1 MSFLSPARAYPDR
14 VQERRSGEQDLIG
27 PAVRPRFGSADHAP
41 NRTGGEADAEIDLRQ
56 LRHHTKNTLQR
67 ILGLIN
73 QNPGLRESPE
83 GQQIAQELEY
93 RICLSAK
100 VSDALFGLTK
110 SPASMSDRLRVLS
123 GSLVDLLREESQTIR
138 LGVSVRGDCPVHL
151 RQTVLRVA
159 NELIGNA
166 VKHGMRGRPTGRI
179 TVRLASDEG
188 TRTTLTVVDNGWGF
202 SGSPTMG
209 EGLEVA
215 QGLAERHDGTLNVWT
230 DEGTVAV
237 LDLPH

>member
-1 MSFLSPARAYPDR
+1 MA
-14 VQERRSGEQDLIG
+14 G
-27 PAVRPRFGSADHAP
+27 
-41 NRTGGEADAEIDLRQ
+41 EIDLRQ

-67 ILGLIN
+67 ILGLIS
-73 QNPGLRESPE
+73 QSPSLRESAE
-83 GQQIAQELEY
+83 GQRIAQELEY
-93 RICLSAK
+93 RICLSAT

-110 SPASMSDRLRVLS
+110 APASMSDRLRTLS
-123 GSLVDLLREESQTIR
+123 GSIVDLLRDESQTIR
-138 LGVSVRGDCPVHL
+138 LGVSVRGNCPTHL

-159 NELIGNA
+159 NEVIGNA
-166 VKHGMRGRPTGRI
+166 VKHGMRGRPAGRI

-188 TRTTLTVVDNGWGF
+188 SHTTLTVVDNGWGF
-202 SGSPTMG
+202 DGSPVSG

-215 QGLAERHDGTLNVWT
+215 QGLAERYGGTLHLWA